1 MIKMSK
7 RKWGYPKYGSRFIC
21 LSCMKENQ
29 LGAGIQRIHG
39 QREEGRIKDLYCCTC
54 KTVTKNYEI
63 RYKDDPDAAYE
74 RAKQI
79 RVQYC

>member
-1 MIKMSK
+1 MSK

-39 QREEGRIKDLYCCTC
+39 QREEGHIKEAEGMSPTTLETRKHIISGFWSYLSRLKKCDISRDFQRT
-54 KTVTKNYEI
+54 
-63 RYKDDPDAAYE
+63 
-74 RAKQI
+74 
-79 RVQYC
+79 